1 MDEEEGKLSLNGRA
15 TTSSISLTSAVG
27 HPDDSVKR
35 IANTNIDN
43 DETDDDNLKEEG
55 FSTTETDCA
64 NDDSIQSQPHETTF
78 PQHLMDLIETET
90 TDDNAAT
97 VHGQKAIEWLSTGD
111 RFIIRDR
118 LILESYVLTK
128 YFNNKCKFM
137 SFIRKLYRFVPQESF
152 MTCPH
157 NMPQSQLLTAFLVPS
172 SFLPHAI
179 LCRWGFRQVEKDFSS
194 GTMIFMH
201 KHFTRGDKKKCL
213 AMRSTV
219 NVKKP
224 SAASMVAMNA
234 SSNRWLGY
242 RDVGAVPH
250 AGDVMAESLFQSNSQ
265 AIYGSDASVLSNVG
279 YEGAIYNML
288 GGRANPGLS
297 MSYGLGMQ
305 MQMPQYNNLHNGLDW
320 VIPGNNRFVEA
331 QRSPGAAAAV
341 LHSIQGYGAAVTV
354 RQPNAGISDIGGLP
368 PDAAEE
374 VNLASLIMN
383 EDPTIDAWQALQLAK
398 MRLNGTCNTSYQ
410 RRAN

>member
-1 MDEEEGKLSLNGRA
+1 
-15 TTSSISLTSAVG
+15 
-27 HPDDSVKR
+27 
-35 IANTNIDN
+35 
-43 DETDDDNLKEEG
+43 
-55 FSTTETDCA
+55 
-64 NDDSIQSQPHETTF
+64 
-78 PQHLMDLIETET
+78 
-90 TDDNAAT
+90 
-97 VHGQKAIEWLSTGD
+97 
-111 RFIIRDR
+111 
-118 LILESYVLTK
+118 
-128 YFNNKCKFM
+128 
-137 SFIRKLYRFVPQESF
+137 
-152 MTCPH
+152 
-157 NMPQSQLLTAFLVPS
+157 
-172 SFLPHAI
+172 
-179 LCRWGFRQVEKDFSS
+179 
-194 GTMIFMH
+194 MIFMH

-410 RRAN
+410 RRVN